1 MIRHIVLVRFKP
13 GIDETAVGALFAE
26 IGAVKPHVPGM
37 INVASGRSL
46 ELEKLEKGFRHG
58 FAVEFADRTA
68 LDAYQNHPGRRRAGA
83 HLVAAAEGGLD
94 GMLVFDLES

>member
-13 GIDETAVGALFAE
+13 GIDETAVDALFAE

-46 ELEKLEKGFRHG
+46 ELE
-58 FAVEFADRTA
+58 
-68 LDAYQNHPGRRRAGA
+68 
-83 HLVAAAEGGLD
+83 
-94 GMLVFDLES
+94 